1 MENNFFISEFA
12 KTSLFRW
19 DFLKNFKS
27 EEEWNYLANS
37 YDDFLLFRENEHSQ
51 SLPQIIPK
59 KIHQIWIGKKKL
71 PRQYS
76 LWMKTWKKFNPEWE
90 YIFWNDEMINKFNLA
105 NREAYNACN
114 NPGFKSDIAR
124 YEILNKFGGLYVD
137 TDFECLKKIPDYFL
151 KYDFVSSIVFANSPT
166 LNNAIIF
173 AKADSNI
180 LKKMINSIKVPRN
193 SDPNEIMNASG
204 PFALSKNYFNLSKEE
219 KKNTIILPSNI
230 FYPYPNF
237 LLNSKIKKEE
247 FITEESIAI
256 HHWGMSWIKK
266 KKFLKIYKLIINL
279 TKKFIYLF
287 KQRI

>member
-12 KTSLFRW
+12 KSSLFRW

-27 EEEWNYLANS
+27 QDQWNYLANA
-37 YDDFLLFRENEHSQ
+37 YDNFLLFKENENSQ
-51 SLPQIIPK
+51 SLPSIIPR
-59 KIHQIWIGKKKL
+59 KIHQIWIGNKL

-76 LWMKTWKKFNPEWE
+76 LWMKTWKKLNPEWD
-90 YIFWNDEMINKFNLA
+90 YILWDDEMINKFNLV
-105 NREAYNACN
+105 NKVAYNASD

-137 TDFECLKKIPDYFL
+137 TDFECLKKIPDYLL
-151 KYDFVSSIVFANSPT
+151 KYEFVSSIVFANSPI

-180 LKKMINSIKVPRN
+180 LKNMINSIRVPIN
-193 SDPNEIMNASG
+193 SDPYEIMNISG
-204 PFALSKNYFNLSKEE
+204 PYALSKNFFNLSTEE
-219 KKNTIILPSNI
+219 KKKTIILPTNI

-237 LLNSKIKKEE
+237 MLSSKIKKEE

-266 KKFLKIYKLIINL
+266 NKLLKIYKFVIYL

-287 KQRI
+287 DR